1 VDLLDRV
8 RVDVRVVQAGMD
20 RALLQELTDHGAF
33 VCEAGGI
40 AGTRFPL
47 TREVCAHPEY
57 QRRILAADKM
67 LSIGALYRRVRVADH
82 VCDFGMP
89 GCRCPRPRV
98 NNRGMSGVLFFD
110 GACGMCTRTRDLL
123 LKVNWTGDLRTE
135 PLQGAGVA
143 ERLGIPPSRLLESVR
158 WLESSGEVYS
168 GAEAANAALSA
179 ALGTRLP
186 LLMYRAPGIRAVQ
199 EAVYR
204 RVADHRYR
212 FPGTTPYCESH
223 PVAC

>member
-1 VDLLDRV
+1 
-8 RVDVRVVQAGMD
+8 
-20 RALLQELTDHGAF
+20 
-33 VCEAGGI
+33 
-40 AGTRFPL
+40 
-47 TREVCAHPEY
+47 
-57 QRRILAADKM
+57 
-67 LSIGALYRRVRVADH
+67 
-82 VCDFGMP
+82 
-89 GCRCPRPRV
+89 
-98 NNRGMSGVLFFD
+98 
-110 GACGMCTRTRDLL
+110 
-123 LKVNWTGDLRTE
+123 
-135 PLQGAGVA
+135 
-143 ERLGIPPSRLLESVR
+143 
-158 WLESSGEVYS
+158 LESSGEVYS